1 MSYIPRL
8 KKDYKERVISELKKE
23 FSYKSV
29 MQVPKILKIVISK
42 GVGAAVADKK
52 LVEHAIDELTLITG
66 QKAIATLSK
75 KDIASFKL
83 RKGMPIGAKVTLRG
97 EKMYEFLDRLITA
110 ALPRV
115 RDFQGLKVGG
125 FDGRGNYT
133 LGVSEQIIFPE
144 IDIDKVNKISGM
156 DITIVTSSQTDQEA
170 KSLLKEIGLPFKN
183 KEMNKDDEINAFN
196 KKNVIEDKLKVKSEE
211 VTSEEALS
219 EEVPSE
225 EALSEEVPS
234 EEVTSEEVTS
244 EEVTSEEVPSEEVP
258 SEEAPSLQ
266 ENLDINKI
274 TDKKK

>member
-1 MSYIPRL
+1 MSYTPRL

-29 MQVPKILKIVISK
+29 MQVPKIIKIVVSK

-97 EKMYEFLDRLITA
+97 AKMYEFLDRLITA

-115 RDFQGLKVGG
+115 RDFQGLKVSG

-183 KEMNKDDEINAFN
+183 KEMNLKEDQVNSFN
-196 KKNVIEDKLKVKSEE
+196 KKNMVNDNLESSEEAPKEEVKSEE
-211 VTSEEALS
+211 APKEEVKSEEAPK
-219 EEVPSE
+219 EEAKSE
-225 EALSEEVPS
+225 EAPKEEVKSEEAPKQEAPS
-234 EEVTSEEVTS
+234 EEVKS
-244 EEVTSEEVPSEEVP
+244 
-258 SEEAPSLQ
+258 Q
-266 ENLDINKI
+266 ENLNIS
-274 TDKKK
+274 KK